1 MSSTTSG
8 ASAPTQTPT
17 MGSDRTTTGAATYYG
32 AIALAIFIMIA
43 LSISSVSDSL
53 AFRSR
58 NDRFSRRFPAPQR
71 MLYIRRQRRVN
82 QRERMELMRRGDGT
96 DGPGLPTYR
105 ETTSPHTLSYL
116 AHPLSQLRH
125 GHRMDGAPVPTDH
138 PEYTAPTVPGRLYHP
153 GDSTAP
159 PACTS
164 LAPSSSYSVLISNAS
179 TDIPQPPK
187 YEEEIMTT
195 ESDREAEVGGAG
207 QEVDSTM
214 VGRNSTASRIGQR
227 DGQSGSNSSAAFVIE
242 SAEETE
248 SASTAS
254 PLQETDDDRVER
266 MEREQAAAARTEE
279 ENVWS
284 DANPAPLVSRV

>member
-1 MSSTTSG
+1 
-8 ASAPTQTPT
+8 
-17 MGSDRTTTGAATYYG
+17 
-32 AIALAIFIMIA
+32 
-43 LSISSVSDSL
+43 
-53 AFRSR
+53 
-58 NDRFSRRFPAPQR
+58 
-71 MLYIRRQRRVN
+71 
-82 QRERMELMRRGDGT
+82 
-96 DGPGLPTYR
+96 
-105 ETTSPHTLSYL
+105 
-116 AHPLSQLRH
+116 
-125 GHRMDGAPVPTDH
+125 
-138 PEYTAPTVPGRLYHP
+138 
-153 GDSTAP
+153 
-159 PACTS
+159 
-164 LAPSSSYSVLISNAS
+164 
-179 TDIPQPPK
+179 
-187 YEEEIMTT
+187 MTT